1 MVMLAIHLIGLVAV
15 SVPNM
20 PHGFDVAYCNAE
32 NSYQCGLQ
40 VGEQMKDSI
49 QSKLLFF
56 FPPLVLPYP
65 LPSSS
70 SLPVINTLHAS
81 CRLRGNS
88 ALNLR
93 TSMFIGRCI

>member
-56 FPPLVLPYP
+56 FPPFF
-65 LPSSS
+65 PSSF
-70 SLPVINTLHAS
+70 VINTLRAS
-81 CRLRGNS
+81 CRWRGNS

-93 TSMFIGRCI
+93 ISMFIGRCI